1 MNSLVVENKLKEI
14 LRSEK
19 KLSMKCLI
27 KVMSKAVV
35 SFFFGSDA
43 IYVWKIIWFI
53 SCVKSDFPVIPL
65 FIFDADILDKLPKD
79 DARVSFI
86 HENLT
91 NKPTVNC
98 SWCFIM
104 IKSKY

>member
-35 SFFFGSDA
+35 SFFFGSDDLRLEDNMV
-43 IYVWKIIWFI
+43 Y
-53 SCVKSDFPVIPL
+53 
-65 FIFDADILDKLPKD
+65 
-79 DARVSFI
+79 
-86 HENLT
+86 
-91 NKPTVNC
+91 
-98 SWCFIM
+98 IM
-104 IKSKY
+104 R